1 MIKMKKVVD
10 NGDLVL
16 TLGPEQLLSIAGVVG
31 PYLDHF
37 DITNIYADD
46 KVAKVIIKPKK
57 YVDKKQV
64 FDDILNDA
72 ERNLP
77 FLFVRKVAS
86 EEDEYLHR
94 YEFHGDEL
102 DQLVYIDGI
111 LFRYGFKKIPEQ
123 EIFNISPNNIGDRR
137 VILDMVKEPLRAYEI
152 GLVDALN
159 EIERSG
165 SFDYET
171 LENAVKLSDMN

>member
-1 MIKMKKVVD
+1 MKKVVKND
-10 NGDLVL
+10 DLVL

-64 FDDILNDA
+64 FDDILKDA

-77 FLFVRKVAS
+77 FLFVREVAS
-86 EEDEYLHR
+86 DEDEYLRR
-94 YEFHGDEL
+94 YEFHGDEIE
-102 DQLVYIDGI
+102 QVIHVDGI
-111 LFRYGFKKIPEQ
+111 LERHGFKRLPEQ
-123 EIFNISPNNIGDRR
+123 EILKMEPNGKSSVIFN
-137 VILDMVKEPLRAYEI
+137 LLKEPIRAYEI
-152 GLVDALN
+152 GFIDALN

-165 SFDYET
+165 SFDHEE
-171 LENAVKLSDMN
+171 LENAVKLSDNN

>member
-1 MIKMKKVVD
+1 MKKVVKND
-10 NGDLVL
+10 DLVL

-64 FDDILNDA
+64 FDDILKDA

-77 FLFVRKVAS
+77 FLFVRGVAS
-86 EEDEYLHR
+86 DEDEYLHR
-94 YEFHGDEL
+94 YEFNGDEIE
-102 DQLVYIDGI
+102 QVIHIDGI
-111 LFRYGFKKIPEQ
+111 LEKHGFKRLPQQ
-123 EIFNISPNNIGDRR
+123 EILKLEPNSKAPAPVFFNLI
-137 VILDMVKEPLRAYEI
+137 KEPIRAYEI
-152 GLVDALN
+152 GFIDALN

-165 SFDYET
+165 SFDHEE
-171 LENAVKLSDMN
+171 LENAVRLSNID